1 MGLRGGGAASVGRA
15 DKGTTSRLQ
24 RDGEYFDNS
33 DVYVLDMRLE
43 LAGGVF
49 EAMKSG
55 LHIGWLLL
63 AISIY
68 SKSVSGTTVTLYG
81 GYDFDK
87 PIHRLAHQRNYP
99 SD

>member
-1 MGLRGGGAASVGRA
+1 
-15 DKGTTSRLQ
+15 
-24 RDGEYFDNS
+24 
-33 DVYVLDMRLE
+33 
-43 LAGGVF
+43 
-49 EAMKSG
+49 MKSG
-55 LHIGWLLL
+55 WHIGWLLL